1 MKYYASFLFIHC
13 FKEDFCAKGYI
24 FGTEEV
30 LIINVFPDSRT
41 NRIRKT
47 GCFHPGRI
55 LGPRGAQRHLKL
67 EGRSS
72 QSPNSPLTLLLFI
85 KDFWVLVKDVND
97 LCFRAPKVNNAIAYS
112 VNFPPIFSPCI
123 SGWLLCEHYRY
134 VEEWFK
140 RGLLY

>member
-1 MKYYASFLFIHC
+1 MIALVICREAEGFYYLLLTLTTVVPYTYTKPTSNHTVFKTQYYASFLFIHC
-13 FKEDFCAKGYI
+13 FKEDFCAKSYI

-55 LGPRGAQRHLKL
+55 LGPRGAEL

-72 QSPNSPLTLLLFI
+72 QSPNSPLTPLLFI
-85 KDFWVLVKDVND
+85 KDYWNEG
-97 LCFRAPKVNNAIAYS
+97 RGKVSAYS
-112 VNFPPIFSPCI
+112 LPLRC
-123 SGWLLCEHYRY
+123 
-134 VEEWFK
+134 
-140 RGLLY
+140 